1 MEQIFRIEIPVEA
14 IDKTDAAALQR
25 LETALQKII
34 NGMKQNRTAAT
45 EAFDAI
51 DRAAASTASSLQ
63 RVESANADVADSYD
77 DVGSAASDAGSDQT
91 AAASEAESANT
102 RLEDSVSGVGEA
114 YEETASAA
122 AEAGERPA
130 PLLILLPPVRT
141 DLRSVSKEPIRR
153 FVACSRKN
161 SSSSWRRWTRRLL
174 S

>member
-114 YEETASAA
+114 YEETASAPENA
-122 AEAGERPA
+122 PA

>member
-122 AEAGERPA
+122 
-130 PLLILLPPVRT
+130 LLILLPPVRT

>member
-114 YEETASAA
+114 YEENRFGGS
-122 AEAGERPA
+122 GSR
-130 PLLILLPPVRT
+130 RT
-141 DLRSVSKEPIRR
+141 LRLR
-153 FVACSRKN
+153 F
-161 SSSSWRRWTRRLL
+161 
-174 S
+174 

>member
-63 RVESANADVADSYD
+63 RVESANADVADSCLLYT
-77 DVGSAASDAGSDQT
+77 SDAAD
-91 AAASEAESANT
+91 E
-102 RLEDSVSGVGEA
+102 L
-114 YEETASAA
+114 
-122 AEAGERPA
+122 
-130 PLLILLPPVRT
+130 
-141 DLRSVSKEPIRR
+141 
-153 FVACSRKN
+153 
-161 SSSSWRRWTRRLL
+161 
-174 S
+174 

>member
-77 DVGSAASDAGSDQT
+77 DVGTLLLMPVPIRRRQLPRPKVRTPDLKIPSAELAKHTKKPLRRQRKPENA
-91 AAASEAESANT
+91 
-102 RLEDSVSGVGEA
+102 
-114 YEETASAA
+114 
-122 AEAGERPA
+122 PA

-161 SSSSWRRWTRRLL
+161 SSSS
-174 S
+174 

>member
-114 YEETASAA
+114 YEETASAENA
-122 AEAGERPA
+122 PA

>member
-91 AAASEAESANT
+91 SAEVAKHTKKPLRRQRKPEN
-102 RLEDSVSGVGEA
+102 A
-114 YEETASAA
+114 
-122 AEAGERPA
+122 PA
-130 PLLILLPPVRT
+130 PLLILLPLVRT
-141 DLRSVSKEPIRR
+141 DLRSVSKEPIRH
-153 FVACSRKN
+153 FAACSRKN
-161 SSSSWRRWTRRLL
+161 SSSSWRHWTRRLL